1 MASSPAPLGAAAAV
15 LRFPGAAAGTLR
27 PPKSSSAPVVPPG
40 EHRVLPFTAQAVTSS
55 STSASGNGLG
65 ICGSHQQPPP
75 QSGGCRDS
83 DKIVIASY
91 TIRVPGYSATGV
103 SVRTDILHLLS
114 LYDVGSPTE
123 LKEKPIGLNVLL
135 DLALRD
141 ERSRPLSR

>member
-1 MASSPAPLGAAAAV
+1 MGLGWEAHGQQPSAARSRCGSAAFLWGCGEHPPASEELFCTRGAA
-15 LRFPGAAAGTLR
+15 RR
-27 PPKSSSAPVVPPG
+27 
-40 EHRVLPFTAQAVTSS
+40 AVTSS
-55 STSASGNGLG
+55 STSASRNRLG
-65 ICGSHQQPPP
+65 ICGSHQHPPHH

-83 DKIVIASY
+83 NKIVIASY
-91 TIRVPGYSATGV
+91 TIRAPGYSATGV

-141 ERSRPLSR
+141 ERSRPLSQ